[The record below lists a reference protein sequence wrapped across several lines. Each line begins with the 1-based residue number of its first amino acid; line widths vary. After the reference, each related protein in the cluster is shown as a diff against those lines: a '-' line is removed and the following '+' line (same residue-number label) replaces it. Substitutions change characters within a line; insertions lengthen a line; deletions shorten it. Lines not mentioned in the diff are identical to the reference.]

1 MRGPAPI
8 TTKVTLCAICQADLP
23 FKALKCPSCGAPRT
37 ERKRPPAPIV
47 SALQAAAAIGEP
59 PSAQAAPTVGTSAGF
74 RFGIGFAL
82 GALVIVA
89 IAWLAINAAQGPV
102 GDIVFDLVPG
112 SPTVATFSGS
122 GSAMSEPFR
131 LRGDVDVDWTARPGS
146 SAGCRM
152 RAVLHVASTPTE
164 YQVLIDGETLT
175 DTSRTQVLKA
185 LIDNDYVIDVA
196 SDCDWSFRFIRQS

>member
-1 MRGPAPI
+1 VGGPAPI
-8 TTKVTLCAICQADLP
+8 TTRVTLCAICQADLP

-59 PSAQAAPTVGTSAGF
+59 PSAQAARTVGTSAGF

-89 IAWLAINAAQGPV
+89 IAWLAINAAQGEL
-102 GDIVFDLVPG
+102 GDISDLNIGLPAV
-112 SPTVATFSGS
+112 VTFSGS
-122 GSAMSEPFR
+122 GSATSEPFR
-131 LRGDVDVDWTARPGS
+131 LRGDVDVDWTARPRAS
-146 SAGCRM
+146 TGCRM

-164 YQVLIDGETLT
+164 YQALIDGETLT
-175 DTSRTQVLKA
+175 ETSRTQALKA
-185 LIDNDYVIDVA
+185 LIDNDYVIDVD
-196 SDCDWSFRFIRQS
+196 STCDWSFRFKSQS